1 MVQLGCASSESGAGE
16 PPQYAEPG
24 DTGAGQ
30 TTADTQL
37 RFTDITVASGITF
50 VHVNGAFGEKWM
62 PETVGSGGGFLDYD
76 GDSWP
81 DIMLVNSSNWPGHGT
96 QQRPATPRLYR
107 NLRDGHFEDVTFE
120 SGLDFEIYGMGV
132 AFADY
137 DGDGDTDIYLTAV
150 GDNLLLQNQDGR
162 YTDVTDVAGV
172 SGNSEDPGAP
182 PAWSTSAAWT
192 DVDRDGYVDLFVC
205 NYVRWTPET
214 DLFRTLDGTTK
225 TYATPDGY
233 QGESCRL
240 YQNNDGQHF
249 TDITRAAGVLNHDGK
264 SLGVAI
270 HDFNDDG
277 WPDIVVANDTEPN
290 FLYRNNGDGTFTDI
304 ATSAGVAYDEFGR
317 ARAGMGV
324 DVASLSRDGGLAIA
338 IGNFSREPVAL
349 FTQIGEDL
357 FLDRAGAAGLS
368 GPTLLPLTFGVRF
381 ADIDLDGY
389 QDLLLA
395 NGHIEPE
402 INSVQRDIT
411 FEQPPQLF
419 RNDGTGRMVD
429 ISSAVGP
436 PFTEPIVGR
445 GLATSDIDRDGD
457 LDILLTVNGGAPKLL
472 RNDLPLGTAGWVRLR
487 LEGKFPNVGA
497 IGAALVLYSGV
508 GVQREIIR
516 TGSSYLGQSELS
528 TIVFGLGTNTQV
540 DSLTVRWPT
549 TGTVSRFG
557 SIAAGREYVIS
568 EGEPTSI
575 ATLQPPS

>member
-1 MVQLGCASSESGAGE
+1 
-16 PPQYAEPG
+16 
-24 DTGAGQ
+24 
-30 TTADTQL
+30 
-37 RFTDITVASGITF
+37 
-50 VHVNGAFGEKWM
+50 
-62 PETVGSGGGFLDYD
+62 
-76 GDSWP
+76 
-81 DIMLVNSSNWPGHGT
+81 ML
-96 QQRPATPRLYR
+96 
-107 NLRDGHFEDVTFE
+107 
-120 SGLDFEIYGMGV
+120 
-132 AFADY
+132 
-137 DGDGDTDIYLTAV
+137 
-150 GDNLLLQNQDGR
+150 
-162 YTDVTDVAGV
+162 
-172 SGNSEDPGAP
+172 
-182 PAWSTSAAWT
+182 
-192 DVDRDGYVDLFVC
+192 VDRDLEAIHELAFDAVDLEEQGVGE
-205 NYVRWTPET
+205 VG
-214 DLFRTLDGTTK
+214 DL
-225 TYATPDGY
+225 
-233 QGESCRL
+233 
-240 YQNNDGQHF
+240 
-249 TDITRAAGVLNHDGK
+249 
-264 SLGVAI
+264 
-270 HDFNDDG
+270 
-277 WPDIVVANDTEPN
+277 
-290 FLYRNNGDGTFTDI
+290 RN
-304 ATSAGVAYDEFGR
+304 
-317 ARAGMGV
+317 
-324 DVASLSRDGGLAIA
+324 
-338 IGNFSREPVAL
+338 
-349 FTQIGEDL
+349 TQIGIGTEVERL
-357 FLDRAGAAGLS
+357 LTSGAILETLS
-368 GPTLLPLTFGVRF
+368 VGPAPVNRGDGSGFVYANSVDPDG
-381 ADIDLDGY
+381 DMDLDGY

-549 TGTVSRFG
+549 TGTVSKFG
-557 SIAAGREYVIS
+557 SIAAGREYVIT